1 LIRIQ
6 QYSLSLDLSAC
17 HLINGAANLHSTTA
31 EARPTLGSLSLTN
44 GQLASVTLGRLALN
58 VAYRIIYPLQPF
70 LAQHL
75 HVDLRMVSALV
86 TVQVLASIVSPLGGT
101 LADTRGER
109 ATMTAGLSLFCIGA
123 ALCALSGGFG
133 GFLAG
138 YALIGLAVALYQPA
152 AQAYLSKRTSYER
165 RGWALGVFET
175 SWAAAALL
183 GVAPLMQLVQQTGSS
198 VAVFWILLAAG
209 ACSLALIRFGLPRL
223 PNAGVGSA
231 HQAAGARQPIDWRAL
246 RTPSVVGVLGLL
258 LLVACATD
266 MMFVVQGAW
275 SKAAFGANDAQ
286 LGQVFGMLGIAE
298 LIGSLSSTVLVD
310 RVGKKRAVLAG
321 YLLTAAAMFVLP
333 LSEGSWL
340 LFLPLY
346 FLFDLF
352 FEFSIV
358 ASFPLVSGV
367 APTVRGTLMALS
379 VLILGVGRAI
389 GSQLATPLWS
399 SYGIWANGL
408 IGAGLLLAGI
418 LLCWALVRENE
429 AEGTGEREQ
438 ATEVERLAL

>member
-1 LIRIQ
+1 LQ
-6 QYSLSLDLSAC
+6 P
-17 HLINGAANLHSTTA
+17 TTA
-31 EARPTLGSLSLTN
+31 ESRPTLGLLPTLTN
-44 GQLASVTLGRLALN
+44 GQLAAVTLGRLALN

-75 HVDLRMVSALV
+75 QVDLRTVSALV

-109 ATMTAGLSLFCIGA
+109 ATMTGGLSLFCAGA
-123 ALCALSGGFG
+123 VLCALSTGFS

-183 GVAPLMQLVQQTGSS
+183 GVAPLMQLVQLTGSAA
-198 VAVFWILLAAG
+198 AVFWIIMAAG
-209 ACSLALIRFGLPRL
+209 ACSLALIRYGLPAL
-223 PNAGVGSA
+223 PNPDPSTNSGGAAGRGDRVG
-231 HQAAGARQPIDWRAL
+231 GARQRIDWRAL

-258 LLVACATD
+258 LLSACAVD
-266 MMFVVQGAW
+266 LIFVVQGAW
-275 SKAAFGANDAQ
+275 SKASFGANDAQ
-286 LGQVFGMLGIAE
+286 LGQVFGLLGIAE

-321 YLLTAAAMFVLP
+321 YALTAAVMLALP

-358 ASFPLVSGV
+358 ASFPLASGV

-379 VLILGVGRAI
+379 VLTIGMGRAI

-399 SYGIWANGL
+399 SYSIWANGL
-408 IGAGLLLAGI
+408 IGAGLVLAGV

-429 AEGTGEREQ
+429 AEATGDREQ
-438 ATEVERLAL
+438 GTEVERLVL